1 MQTFDLAAIVKK
13 HGVIGVLCAWLVY
26 TNMRLT
32 DVENKLYSC
41 YDQSRFAAMS
51 NKSLNSSINIP
62 DDMYAVLPERKK
74 RLNETILD

>member
-13 HGVIGVLCAWLVY
+13 HGVIGVLCAWLFY

-32 DVENKLYSC
+32 DVEEKLYNC
-41 YDQSRFAAMS
+41 YDQSRFASMS
-51 NKSLNSSINIP
+51 SRSLNSSINIP
-62 DDMYAVLPERKK
+62 EEMYAVLPERKK

>member
-1 MQTFDLAAIVKK
+1 MSTFDLAAIVKK

-32 DVENKLYSC
+32 DVEDKLYSC

-51 NKSLNSSINIP
+51 NKSLNSSINFP
-62 DDMYAVLPERKK
+62 GKMYAVLPERKK

>member
-1 MQTFDLAAIVKK
+1 MPTFDLAAIVKK

-62 DDMYAVLPERKK
+62 DEMYAVLPERKK